1 MPLVPGTRIGQYEIV
16 TLLGAGGMGEVYRA
30 RDARLQRDVAI
41 KIVRDLVGGGP
52 DRVARFR
59 REAQVLASLNHPHI
73 GAIYGVED
81 AASLEHSSSSSSMDR
96 RWPIASRVDRFRST
110 RRFQSPG
117 RLPTRSPPR
126 TIMASSIAT

>member
-1 MPLVPGTRIGQYEIV
+1 MPLVPGSRIGQYEIV

-41 KIVRDLVGGGP
+41 KIVRDLAAGGP

-81 AASLEHSSSSSSMDR
+81 VDESGALVSSSSTVR
-96 RWPIASRVDRFRST
+96 RWLIASRVDRFRS
-110 RRFQSPG
+110 RRRSNRLSDG
-117 RLPTRSPPR
+117 RRVAAAR
-126 TIMASSIAT
+126 DHRVIAT